1 MEKSWCWF
9 KQTVFRTLKAWTI
22 ERKVLYIK
30 FHQILNIFFLKITNY
45 GFSSSHVWM
54 WKLDHK
60 ESWAP
65 KNWCFW
71 TVVLE
76 KTLESPFDCKESKPV
91 NLIGNQYWIVIERT
105 DAEAEAPIPWPPDAK
120 NWLIGKD
127 PDAGTIEGRR
137 RRGRQR
143 MRWLDGITNLMVMS
157 LSKLQELMDRE
168 AWDATVHGVTK
179 SWTRLSE
186 WTDWL
191 KPQKERVNIADK
203 NMLTNI
209 GQKYA
214 KYT

>member
-22 ERKVLYIK
+22 KGKVLYIK

-91 NLIGNQYWIVIERT
+91 NPIGNQYWIVTERT

-127 PDAGTIEGRR
+127 PDAGKIEGRR
-137 RRGRQR
+137 RRGQ
-143 MRWLDGITNLMVMS
+143 DGWMASPTWWSWVWAS
-157 LSKLQELMDRE
+157 SRSWWTRE
-168 AWDATVHGVTK
+168 AWDATVHEVTK
-179 SWTRLSE
+179 SWTWLSD

-191 KPQKERVNIADK
+191 KSQKERVNIADK
-203 NMLTNI
+203 NTLTNI